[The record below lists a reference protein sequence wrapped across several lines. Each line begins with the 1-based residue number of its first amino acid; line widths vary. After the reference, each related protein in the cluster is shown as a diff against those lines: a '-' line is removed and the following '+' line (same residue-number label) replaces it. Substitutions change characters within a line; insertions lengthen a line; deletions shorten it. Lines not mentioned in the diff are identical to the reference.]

1 METKQITITKV
12 VSRNFIM
19 DFVSKFQ
26 NMVGLNLTSYEK
38 MIKTKLKEWLKK
50 QHKENYEKYLDNK
63 DEVWNAFLVDQVM
76 FHERLKIFPKL
87 IRGKCNCWFCNRSIK
102 IK

>member
-1 METKQITITKV
+1 
-12 VSRNFIM
+12 
-19 DFVSKFQ
+19 
-26 NMVGLNLTSYEK
+26 

-63 DEVWNAFLVDQVM
+63 DEVWNSFLVDQVM
-76 FHERLKIFPKL
+76 FHERLKFFPKL
-87 IRGKCNCWFCNRSIK
+87 IRGECNCWFCNRGIK